1 MMDQTVDIPLG
12 CAIIGLVFEVIGLLT
27 LFLPDRKQSL
37 EAMVRNGIDGLD
49 DWQQDITKLVTEQ
62 RRRHGIS
69 SVFIV
74 LGILLQT
81 FPEYYFQ

>member
-1 MMDQTVDIPLG
+1 MFDYTINLSLV
-12 CAIIGLVFEVIGLLT
+12 CAVLGLVLEVVGLLT
-27 LFLPDRKQSL
+27 LFLPDRKQPL
-37 EAMVRNGIDGLD
+37 ADMMKHGMDGLD

-74 LGILLQT
+74 LGICLQT
-81 FPEYYFQ
+81 FPEYIFR